1 MDIDIPFKIEFL
13 TIKTNNFKEKK
24 RLIKKELKKYPEKRL
39 ENFYSNRDNNKISGA
54 LLKIFKEEFDQ
65 ISQHYNKILNFY
77 GAWSASYDKGDYHIP
92 HNHGSIG
99 HCGILYLDMHKKS
112 PATCYLQPWNNDKD
126 RSVIYEPEAEEGD
139 IVIIPQ
145 HIVHF
150 TKPNPV
156 SFKKRIISFDFKL

>member
-1 MDIDIPFKIEFL
+1 MSWELQEVFKDEFNL
-13 TIKTNNFKEKK
+13 IRTKFDSKINLK
-24 RLIKKELKKYPEKRL
+24 RT
-39 ENFYSNRDNNKISGA
+39 
-54 LLKIFKEEFDQ
+54 
-65 ISQHYNKILNFY
+65 
-77 GAWSASYDKGDYHIP
+77 WSVTYDKGDYHIP

-112 PATCYLQPWNNDKD
+112 PVTCYLQPWNNDKD

-139 IVIIPQ
+139 IVVIPQ